1 MSETQAQVEAQRQ
14 ALTAIRK
21 LRAKIDELQRAKT
34 EPIAIVGLSCRFPGG
49 VTDGESYWKL
59 LVERRDAV
67 HPIPPERYDVEALYD
82 PDPDAAGT
90 TYSRWAGLV
99 DGVDLFDEE
108 FFGISPR
115 EAAQTDPQQRLFLE
129 GVWTALE
136 HAGIAPARLR
146 NSATGV
152 FVGVTTGE
160 YAKLHDRDVALEDV
174 SAYAGQGLAN
184 NAIAGRVSHIL
195 GLHGPSMS
203 IDTACSSSLVAIDR
217 ACRSLRDGESTL
229 AIAGGV
235 NVLAVPEPL
244 VAASRWGMF
253 AADGHCKSFAADADG
268 FVRGEG
274 CGVLVLKR
282 LSQAQADGDR
292 ILALILGSAVNHD
305 GPSSGLTVPSGLAQ
319 QAVLRTAIASAGIEP
334 GDVSYVEAHGT
345 GTSLGD
351 PIEAEALGAAIG
363 AQHPADRPLL
373 IGSVK
378 TNLGHLESASGVAG
392 LIKLVLALAHRELPP
407 QIHFDAPSPAIR
419 WDALRL
425 DVVDEL
431 RPWEPIDG
439 RRIAGVSSFGFSGTN
454 AHVVIG
460 EAPEPALV
468 SGGGERPVEILSLSA
483 RTETALRALAQQY
496 AARLAAEPSQ
506 WADLCHTANTGR
518 ARFAHQL
525 TLRAPDAASLQA
537 GLAAY
542 LAGEPDPRVIVSH
555 QTSARPKIAFLF
567 TGQGAQYPG
576 MGRALYAASPTVR
589 RIIDA
594 AEALLADRLDVPLGA
609 VMRGEH
615 ADATRLLNLTL
626 YTQPALYV
634 LEYALAEMW
643 REMGVEPYAVIGHSL
658 GEYTAAAVT
667 GVFGFEEGLLLVAD
681 RARLMHE
688 VSADGTMLVVNAP
701 EAQVAPLL
709 AGYEDRVAV
718 AGVNA
723 PSQVTLSGARAA
735 IEEIAAVCAQR
746 GWRTVPLP
754 VSQAFHSPL
763 LDEMAAA
770 FETRAAQLSYAPP
783 TRKLV
788 SNLTGTAID
797 AVDAAYWRAHTRQAV
812 RFADGVRA
820 LDELGCDVLLELGPR
835 PTLLTLAQQIHGTAG
850 SHHYVTTLKGAG
862 QDWDSLAAA
871 VQQLHAAGVPIDW
884 TAWDRDVLRRIV
896 DAPAYPFERH
906 QHWITPSARRAAPA
920 KTRATAS
927 GVHSLIGARLRSALP
942 GIQFEAE
949 LGTAGA
955 TAWLG
960 DHRIGAGPLVPAT
973 ALIEMMLAAGA
984 AVDPAMPNLTD
995 LTILAPLQLGD
1006 AQRVVQTI
1014 VDAPAGDAATIRIF
1028 AQEDGRFRLH
1038 AQGRLTTSAPG
1049 AGIAPLDLAAIRARC
1064 ADERS
1069 AEQHYAALGEA
1080 GADFGPAFR
1089 GVARVWVG
1097 SGEALAQ
1104 VQATA
1109 DSAVGEGGRP
1119 HPALLDACFQ
1129 VADSAIAASGTAYL
1143 PFALERLELVAGAW
1157 PGTVYAY
1164 ARVTKSDP
1172 NAPQLELVVA
1182 DSSGI
1187 PLARVHE
1194 LLFKKVESAGADR
1207 ARDSLYEVRWQ
1218 PAPAVAINGTVTE
1231 RAAGRWLV
1239 LGDRRGVATR
1249 LSSALEAAGGTCL
1262 LVVADASMPA
1272 IAAALAAGALRG
1284 IVDCRA
1290 VDAAPI
1296 ALEESPRASLV
1307 ETTALYTTALELLQT
1322 LAALDDPPPAT
1333 FVTVDSA
1340 PLDSQR
1346 AVPANA
1352 ILVALRKTA
1361 RAEHP
1366 DLQCRTI
1373 DLDGNDHDCG
1383 ATLVAELV
1391 TTGEPDVAFQGGHR
1405 FVPRLLR
1412 TAATLPASGAGEL
1425 VELRPATSGVIDE
1438 VAFAVRARR
1447 APQAH
1452 EVEIDVRATGLNFR
1466 DALNALGM
1474 LPGTLHKIGG
1484 ECAGVVVRAGTA
1496 SGYSPGERVMAFC
1509 PGQSGSFVAVAAAH
1523 VERKPER
1530 LSFAQ
1535 AAALPV
1541 VTMTAL
1547 YALERV
1553 ANLQRGERVL
1563 IHAAAGGLG
1572 LAAVQLALG
1581 KGAIVFATAG
1591 SPEKRGFVRALG
1603 VEHVMD
1609 SRKPGF
1615 ADEIAEHTGGRGVDV
1630 VLNSLSRAFIAE
1642 GLRSL
1647 ARGGRFVEVGKRDV
1661 LTADEARAL
1670 RPDVVYTLF
1679 DLGEEAQTD
1688 ATLIPALFAQVRAMV
1703 DDGTLQPLP
1712 VNAEPYANARAAL
1725 ADLARARRIGK
1736 VVLVHGMH
1744 GEGAPPIRA
1753 DASYAITGG
1762 FGALGLKAAAW
1773 LADRGAT
1780 SLVIVGRHEHD
1791 DSQVALQ
1798 SLRAAGVAVRA
1809 VVADST
1815 DPIAMR
1821 ALGASLPDAQP
1832 LRGVVHCAGTLADA
1846 TLLEQTPDA
1855 FVTVAAPKVAG
1866 ALAVHQA
1873 AAENDLELFV
1883 LFSSAAAALGS
1894 AGQANYAAANAA
1906 LDEVARILRARGF
1919 AALSVAWGPWAGGG
1933 MAESEQV
1940 RRRLEELVPF
1950 DATSG
1955 FAAVEAALAEGL
1967 GDPVALQVRS
1977 WDRFLALRGAAGREP
1992 FFGGLRSAR
2001 NGAAPSDVPN
2011 FGATLVAAEPAARRR
2026 LLLDHLQAQAA
2037 QILGVRAGERIDEQ
2051 IALHDRGLDSLMSV
2065 ELRNALGGSLGVKLS
2080 PTLAFDYPTL
2090 AEIAD
2095 HVLGRMFEETAAPA
2109 DLNDDVKTIA
2119 ALSDAEAESLLIREL
2134 EGADV

>member
-1 MSETQAQVEAQRQ
+1 
-14 ALTAIRK
+14 
-21 LRAKIDELQRAKT
+21 
-34 EPIAIVGLSCRFPGG
+34 
-49 VTDGESYWKL
+49 
-59 LVERRDAV
+59 
-67 HPIPPERYDVEALYD
+67 DVEALYD

-136 HAGIAPARLR
+136 HAGIAPPRLR

-253 AADGHCKSFAADADG
+253 AADGHCKSFAAGADG

-319 QAVLRTAIASAGIEP
+319 QAVLRAAIASAGIEP

-363 AQHPADRPLL
+363 AQHADDRPLL

-392 LIKLVLALAHRELPP
+392 LIKIVLALAHRELPP
-407 QIHFDAPSPAIR
+407 QIHFDAPSPQIR

-425 DVVDEL
+425 RVVGEQ
-431 RPWEPIDG
+431 RAWEPVGG

-454 AHVVIG
+454 AHVIVG
-460 EAPEPALV
+460 EAPEPAFV
-468 SGGGERPVEILSLSA
+468 AGAGERPIEILSLSA
-483 RTETALRALAQQY
+483 RTETALRELVQRY
-496 AARLAAEPSQ
+496 AARLTAEPLQ
-506 WADLCHTANTGR
+506 WADLCHTADTGR

-525 TLRAPDAASLQA
+525 TVRGADPESMRA

-542 LAGEPDPRVIVSH
+542 LAGTPDPRVVVS
-555 QTSARPKIAFLF
+555 QQSSARPKIAFLF
-567 TGQGAQYPG
+567 TGQGAQYAG
-576 MGRALYAASPTVR
+576 MGRALYAGSPTVR

-615 ADATRLLNLTL
+615 PEATRLLNLTL

-643 REMGVEPYAVIGHSL
+643 RELGVEPYAVIGHSL

-667 GVFGFEEGLLLVAD
+667 GVFGLEEGLLLVAD

-688 VSADGTMLVVNAP
+688 VTADGTMLVVNAP

-783 TRKLV
+783 NRKLV
-788 SNLTGTAID
+788 SNLTGAPIGG
-797 AVDAAYWRAHTRQAV
+797 VDAAYWRAHTRQAV

-820 LDELGCDVLLELGPR
+820 LETLGCDVLLELGPR
-835 PTLLTLAQQIHGTAG
+835 PTLLTLAQQIHGTTS
-850 SHHYVTTLKGAG
+850 SHRYVTTLKGVG
-862 QDWDSLAAA
+862 QDWDSVAAA
-871 VQQLHAAGVPIDW
+871 LQQLHAAGVPIDW
-884 TAWDRDVLRRIV
+884 AAWDRDFPRRIV
-896 DAPAYPFERH
+896 DAPSYPFERH
-906 QHWITPSARRAAPA
+906 HHWITPSRRRASPR
-920 KTRATAS
+920 KTRATVS
-927 GVHSLIGARLRSALP
+927 GVHPLLGERLRSALP
-942 GIQFEAE
+942 GAQFEAE

-960 DHRIGAGPLVPAT
+960 DHRIGAGALVPAT
-973 ALIEMMLAAGA
+973 ALIEMMLAAGTA
-984 AVDPAMPNLTD
+984 IDPPLPTLTD
-995 LTILAPLQLGD
+995 LTILAPLQLND
-1006 AQRVVQTI
+1006 EPRIVQTI
-1014 VDAPAGDAATIRIF
+1014 VDASAGDVAAIRIF
-1028 AQEDGRFRLH
+1028 AEEGGRFRLH
-1038 AQGRLTTSAPG
+1038 AQGRLTTATT
-1049 AGIAPLDLAAIRARC
+1049 AAVVAPLDLAAIRARC
-1064 ADERS
+1064 AEERS
-1069 AEQHYAALGEA
+1069 AEQHYAALTQA

-1089 GVARVWVG
+1089 GVAHIWAG
-1097 SGEALAQ
+1097 EHEALAQ
-1104 VQATA
+1104 VEATA
-1109 DSAVGEGGRP
+1109 GSAAGEDGRP

-1143 PFALERLELVAGAW
+1143 PFALERFALLTGEW
-1157 PGTVYAY
+1157 PSTVYAY
-1164 ARVTKSDP
+1164 ARVTKPDR
-1172 NAPQLELVVA
+1172 NAPQLELIVA
-1182 DSSGI
+1182 DSSGV
-1187 PLARVHE
+1187 PLARAHE
-1194 LLFKKVESAGADR
+1194 LIFKKAEPATADR

-1218 PAPAVAINGTVTE
+1218 PAPAVATNGAVTE

-1239 LGDRRGVATR
+1239 LGDRRGIAMR
-1249 LSSALEAAGGTCL
+1249 LSAALEAAGGTC
-1262 LVVADASMPA
+1262 VMVADGAPMPA
-1272 IAAALAAGALRG
+1272 IAAALASGALRG
-1284 IVDCRA
+1284 IVDCRPI
-1290 VDAAPI
+1290 DAAPI
-1296 ALEESPRASLV
+1296 ALAASPRAALG
-1307 ETTALYTTALELLQT
+1307 ETTAIYATALELLQT
-1322 LAALDDPPPAT
+1322 VAALDDPPPAT
-1333 FVTVDSA
+1333 FVTIEGA

-1352 ILVALRKTA
+1352 ILTALRKTA
-1361 RAEHP
+1361 QAEHP
-1366 DLQCRTI
+1366 DLQIRTI
-1373 DLDGNDHDCG
+1373 DLDGNDSDCG
-1383 ATLVAELV
+1383 ATLLAELV
-1391 TTGEPDVAFQGGHR
+1391 TPGEPDVALQAGRR

-1412 TAATLPASGAGEL
+1412 STSELPAVAAGEL
-1425 VELRPATSGVIDE
+1425 VELQPAASGVIDE

-1496 SGYSPGERVMAFC
+1496 SGFSPGERVMAFC
-1509 PGQSGSFVAVAAAH
+1509 PGESGSFVTVAAAQ

-1530 LSFAQ
+1530 LSYAQ

-1553 ANLQRGERVL
+1553 AKLKRGERVL

-1581 KGAIVFATAG
+1581 RGAIVFATAG
-1591 SPEKRGFVRALG
+1591 SPEKRDYVRALG

-1615 ADEIAEHTGGRGVDV
+1615 ADEIAARTAGRGVDV
-1630 VLNSLSRAFIAE
+1630 VLNSLGGAFIAE

-1661 LTADEARAL
+1661 LTPDEARAL
-1670 RPDVVYTLF
+1670 RPDVAYTLF
-1679 DLGEEAQTD
+1679 DLGEEAQAD
-1688 ATLIPALFAQVRAMV
+1688 ASLIPALFAQLRAMI

-1712 VNAEPYANARAAL
+1712 VNAEPYANARVAL

-1736 VVLVHGMH
+1736 VVLVHGAH

-1762 FGALGLKAAAW
+1762 FGALGLQAAAW

-1780 SLVIVGRHEHD
+1780 SLVIVGRHERD
-1791 DSQVALQ
+1791 DAQPALQ
-1798 SLRAAGVAVRA
+1798 ALRAGGVDVRA
-1809 VVADST
+1809 VVADCT
-1815 DPIAMR
+1815 DPLAMR
-1821 ALGASLPDAQP
+1821 ALAASLPEAQP
-1832 LRGVVHCAGTLADA
+1832 LRGVVHCAGALADA
-1846 TLLEQTPDA
+1846 TLLEQAPDA
-1855 FVTVAAPKVAG
+1855 FVTVGAPKVAG

-1873 AAENDLELFV
+1873 AAAHDLELFV
-1883 LFSSAAAALGS
+1883 LFSSAAATLGS

-1906 LDEVARILRARGF
+1906 LGEVGRILRARGF

-1933 MAESEQV
+1933 MAASEHV

-1950 DATSG
+1950 DAASA
-1955 FAAVEAALAEGL
+1955 FATVEVSLADGL

-1977 WDRFLALRGAAGREP
+1977 WDRFLALRGVAGRDP
-1992 FFGGLRSAR
+1992 FFAALRSAR
-2001 NGAAPSDVPN
+2001 NAAAPGDAPS
-2011 FGATLVAAEPAARRR
+2011 FGATLATAEPAARRR
-2026 LLLDHLQAQAA
+2026 LLLDHLQAQAG

-2051 IALHDRGLDSLMSV
+2051 MALHDRGLDSLMSV
-2065 ELRNALGGSLGVKLS
+2065 ELRNALGRSLGVKLS

-2095 HVLGRMFEETAAPA
+2095 HVLGRMFEETAVPA
-2109 DLNDDVKTIA
+2109 DLVSEVETIA
-2119 ALSDAEAESLLIREL
+2119 ALSDAEAEALLLREL